1 MLREIVSFFD
11 RKFLTV
17 RQERWLY
24 FAGLSRS
31 RNMSDI
37 IHNPPLM
44 PQLLIDGL
52 NRYDDEPCLFLG
64 DKVASY
70 ADVRRSTS
78 QLVQALQSQGLG
90 KGDRIA
96 VISGNRPEVLS
107 NIAAMQIA
115 GCIGSPLH
123 PLGSLEDHAY
133 VIEHAEINALVFD
146 ASIFSQRAEELKQ
159 RFPDLLLLGFGPNE
173 VGEDY
178 LALAE
183 TFEPQALVAPDVEPT
198 DVSSITYTGGTTGK
212 PKGVLSTYRATS
224 YMTMIQMAEWE
235 FPEELRMLIATP
247 LSHAAAA
254 FFIPVL
260 QKGGAFYVM
269 QGFSPDEFFD
279 MVEQHKITA
288 TMLVPVML
296 YFLMDAERGKSANMS
311 SIETIFYGASP
322 MSPARL
328 QEGIERWGQIFYQ
341 FFGQSEAPMVLAN
354 MKKAEHDLSK
364 PERLSSCGRPAPWV
378 HMALL
383 DDDNQPVA
391 AGEAGEICVRAP
403 LVMKGYKDMP
413 EQTAEAMDG
422 DWLHTGDIG
431 RLDEEGF
438 LYIVDRKKDMVV
450 SGGFN
455 VFPREVEDV
464 LSGHDAVAQVAVI
477 GVPDE
482 KWGESVKAVVVL
494 KPGTEASD
502 ALTAELIEMVKDA
515 KGSVQAPKSIDYVE
529 GIPLTAVGK
538 PDKKTLRAGYWEDA
552 QRSVG

>member
-1 MLREIVSFFD
+1 
-11 RKFLTV
+11 
-17 RQERWLY
+17 
-24 FAGLSRS
+24 
-31 RNMSDI
+31 MSDDI
-37 IHNPPLM
+37 YNPPLM
-44 PQLLIDGL
+44 PHMLIDGL
-52 NRYDDEPCLFLG
+52 NRYHDEPCLFLG

-78 QLVQALQSQGLG
+78 QLVQALQSKGLG
-90 KGDRIA
+90 KGDCIA

-107 NIAAMQIA
+107 NIAAMQLA

-133 VIEHAEINALVFD
+133 VIAAAEVNALVFD
-146 ASIFSQRAEELKQ
+146 ASIFSARAAELKE
-159 RFPDLLLLGFGPNE
+159 RFPALLLLGFGPNE

-183 TFEPQALVAPDVEPT
+183 SFEPKELVAPDIQPF

-212 PKGVLSTYRATS
+212 PKGVLSTYRATA

-235 FPEELRMLIATP
+235 FPEDLRMLIATP

-269 QGFSPDEFFD
+269 QGFSPDEFYD
-279 MVEQHKITA
+279 MVEQHRITA

-296 YFLMDAERGKSANMS
+296 YYLMDAERAKTADMS
-311 SIETIFYGASP
+311 SMETIFYGASP
-322 MSPARL
+322 MSPTRL
-328 QEGIERWGQIFYQ
+328 KEGIECWGQIFYQ

-354 MKKAEHDLSK
+354 MKRAEHDLNK
-364 PERLSSCGRPAPWV
+364 LERLSSCGRPAPWIQ
-378 HMALL
+378 MRLM
-383 DDDNQPVA
+383 DDDNKPVA
-391 AGEAGEICVRAP
+391 KGVAGEICVRAP
-403 LVMKGYKDMP
+403 LVMKGYKDMA
-413 EQTAEAMDG
+413 EQTAEAMAG
-422 DWLHTGDIG
+422 DWLHTGDVG
-431 RLDEEGF
+431 RFDDDGF

-450 SGGFN
+450 TGGFN

-464 LSGHDAVAQVAVI
+464 ISTHEAVAQVAVI

-482 KWGESVKAVVVL
+482 KWGEAVKAVVVL
-494 KPGTEASD
+494 KPGAEASEE
-502 ALTAELIEMVKDA
+502 LTAALVELVKDA
-515 KGSVQAPKSIDYVE
+515 KGSVQTPKTIDYVE

-538 PDKKTLRAGYWEDA
+538 PDKKTLRAQYWDNSE
-552 QRSVG
+552 RSVG

>member
-1 MLREIVSFFD
+1 
-11 RKFLTV
+11 
-17 RQERWLY
+17 
-24 FAGLSRS
+24 
-31 RNMSDI
+31 MSDA
-37 IHNPPLM
+37 IHHPPLM

-52 NRYDDEPCLFLG
+52 NRYNDEPCLFLG

-70 ADVRRSTS
+70 KDVRDSTS
-78 QLVQALQSQGLG
+78 QLVQVLQSKGLG
-90 KGDRIA
+90 VGNKVA
-96 VISGNRPEVLS
+96 VISTNRPEVLS

-123 PLGSLEDHAY
+123 PMGSLDDHSY
-133 VIEHAEINALVFD
+133 VLEHAEIDALIFD
-146 ASIFSQRAEELKQ
+146 APLFEQRAAELKE
-159 RFPDLLLLGFGPNE
+159 RFPELLILGFGANQ

-178 LALAE
+178 LALAANY
-183 TFEPQALVAPDVEPT
+183 EPQPLVAPDVDPT

-212 PKGVLSTYRATS
+212 PKGVLSTYRATA

-235 FPEELRMLIATP
+235 FPEDLRMLIATP

-269 QGFSPDEFFD
+269 QGFSPDEFFE
-279 MVEQHKITA
+279 MVEEHKITA

-296 YFLMDAERGKSANMS
+296 YFLLDAERSKSADMS
-311 SIETIFYGASP
+311 SMETIFYGASP

-328 QEGIERWGQIFYQ
+328 REGINRWGKIFYQ
-341 FFGQSEAPMVLAN
+341 FFGQSEAPMVLSN
-354 MKKAEHDLSK
+354 MSKQEHDLDK

-378 HMALL
+378 TMALL
-383 DDDNQPVA
+383 DDDLNEVA
-391 AGEAGEICVRAP
+391 HDEAGEICVRAP

-413 EQTAEAMDG
+413 EQTEEAMTG
-422 DWLHTGDIG
+422 GWLHTGDIG
-431 RLDEEGF
+431 RLDEDGF

-464 LSGHDAVAQVAVI
+464 ISAHEAVAQVAVI

-494 KPGTEASD
+494 KAGVEASD
-502 ALTAELIEMVKDA
+502 ALSAELTALVKEA
-515 KGSVQAPKSIDYVE
+515 KGSVQAPKSVDYADA
-529 GIPLTAVGK
+529 IPVTAVGK
-538 PDKKTLRAGYWEDA
+538 PDKKVLRAQYWENSG
-552 QRSVG
+552 RSVG